1 MSDSALA
8 TSLRTH
14 LCGALREQDIGAAVR
29 LGGWVH
35 RARDLGGLV
44 FFDLRDRAG
53 LVQVSVNLASAS
65 TELAAVASSLGAET
79 VVIVE
84 GVVAARPENMRNS
97 ERGTGDVEVRATS
110 MRIVGPAETPA
121 IPVARGKGEG

>member
-14 LCGALREQDIGAAVR
+14 LCGALRDEHVGASVR

-35 RARDLGGLV
+35 RSRDLGGLV

-53 LVQVSVNLASAS
+53 LVQVSVDLSQASPEVAR
-65 TELAAVASSLGAET
+65 VASSLGAET
-79 VVIVE
+79 VVLVE
-84 GVVAARPENMRNS
+84 GLVTRRPEAMRNS
-97 ERGTGDVEVRATS
+97 ELGTGSIEVRATT
-110 MRIVGPAETPA
+110 MQV
-121 IPVARGKGEG
+121 